1 MASSKAILDRPISL
15 QESPLHRLL
24 HDYQVSKGEPFNF
37 TYMAKPFGS
46 FMVPE
51 DKYEAFY
58 KAYTDTLNAGVVPP
72 LTEKQGLAGPL
83 LVDLD
88 FKFSSDV
95 KQRRYT
101 MDLVDTVV
109 KTYFDIL
116 GEYIHLNE
124 DNNKCYVF
132 ERADPYLEDK
142 PGKTAI
148 SKDGIHLVFPFI
160 KCFEQL
166 KWMARDY
173 AIKECK
179 SLFEKLGT
187 INSVDDIVDKAV
199 ISQNN
204 WFVYLS
210 SKPGRKPYKLTKVLN
225 NGLTDVDFKPSR
237 KLVRLL
243 SVAGD
248 VENVSYIKELPLNS
262 SNMKTAQPQKPTIIL
277 PQAEDSEDVGEQ
289 DDEYENHDQVQ
300 FQVLRQAV
308 LGLQDTRAEGYEDWF
323 KVVCGIRNISS
334 SNNYEDNGHELIH
347 QFSQKF
353 ATRYNADE
361 VDKKLSLLSIKGK
374 GRGIGFASIKHWLK
388 EDNPMLHQQ
397 LFELQDKVEI
407 AIASGGQ
414 HVDIAEVFSFMFPQQ
429 FVWVTTGVRAL
440 FYKFTGTIWERHED
454 DPEVYNLLNT
464 RVCQAFHDRA
474 KYYEGL
480 IQGEQDLAIKEKLE
494 KKRMMSN
501 KIANNLRNMSNLSR
515 VVAAITKMMHS
526 SDFLDRLDTNVDLL
540 AFKDG
545 VLHLPTKQ
553 FRKGQPQDML
563 SVSALYNFPITDA
576 TKREELQSFLSQIKP
591 QDDERDYLMDQFSQ
605 CLSGRVRKQLVHIF
619 AGPLA
624 GNGKSTLLTL
634 IERAFGGYF
643 CTMAAAYLTQK
654 SAPANNANSIILDC
668 KRARI
673 VGLSEPE
680 EGARFNAA
688 NLKALSGGDEQ
699 KAREMYSGKLTKYY
713 PQFRLFILC
722 NDTPEIDGKDQ
733 GLARRIRKVNF
744 SSQFTDIKEPDL
756 ENHIYP
762 INVDMTDK
770 LTQWAPEFMLL
781 LLERYR
787 ADYNDSCPVSVL
799 QGTNE
804 YMQENDPMRRFVQE
818 KLQRDD
824 ESLITLKEMSPLCA
838 AYGFT
843 KKSDVK
849 KGLERV
855 LATTCIAEKK
865 VHGRKYVNC
874 FLGYKVLPREPET
887 GGSLR

>member
-1 MASSKAILDRPISL
+1 MASSKAILDRPTSL

-24 HDYQVSKGEPFNF
+24 QDHQVGKGEPFNF
-37 TYMAKPFGS
+37 TYMDMPFGS

-51 DKYEAFY
+51 DKYEAFC
-58 KAYTDTLNAGVVPP
+58 KAYTDTVNAGVVPP
-72 LTEKQGLAGPL
+72 LTEKQGLAWPL

-101 MDLVDTVV
+101 VDLVDTVV

-116 GEYIHLNE
+116 GEYIHLN
-124 DNNKCYVF
+124 DGNKCYVF
-132 ERADPYLEDK
+132 ERADPYLEEK
-142 PGKTAI
+142 PGKAAI
-148 SKDGIHLVFPFI
+148 LKDGIHLVFSFL
-160 KCFEQL
+160 KCFERL
-166 KWMARDY
+166 KWMARDHV
-173 AIKECK
+173 IQECRT
-179 SLFEKLGT
+179 LFEQLGT
-187 INSVDDIVDKAV
+187 TNTVEDIVDKAV
-199 ISQNN
+199 ISTNN

-210 SKPGRKPYKLTKVLN
+210 SKPNRQPYKLTRVLDN
-225 NGLTDVDFKPSR
+225 ASKDIAFKQSR
-237 KLVRLL
+237 KLVPFI
-243 SVAGD
+243 SVVGD

-262 SNMKTAQPQKPTIIL
+262 SSEKTTLAQPQETARSL
-277 PQAEDSEDVGEQ
+277 PQGENSEDVDQ
-289 DDEYENHDQVQ
+289 QNDENEEHDQVQ
-300 FQVLRQAV
+300 FQTLRHAV
-308 LGLQDTRAEGYEDWF
+308 LGLQDTRAEGYEAWL
-323 KVVCGIRNISS
+323 KVVCGIRNISR
-334 SNNYEDNGHELIH
+334 SNNYDDDGHELIH
-347 QFSQKF
+347 RFSQKS
-353 ATRYNADE
+353 ATRYNDDE
-361 VDKKLSLLSIKGK
+361 VDKKLSSLSIKGK
-374 GRGIGFASIKHWLK
+374 GRGIGFGSIKHWLK
-388 EDNPMLHQQ
+388 EDNPMLQQQ
-397 LFELQDKVEI
+397 LFELQDKVES
-407 AIASGGQ
+407 AIAGGGQ

-429 FVWVTTGVRAL
+429 FVWITTGIRAL

-454 DPEVYNLLNT
+454 DAGVYKLLDT
-464 RVCQAFHDRA
+464 RVCQTFHDRA

-494 KKRMMSN
+494 KKRTMSS
-501 KIANNLRNMSNLSR
+501 KIARSLRNMSHLR
-515 VVAAITKMMHS
+515 QVYAAITKMMHNI
-526 SDFLDRLDTNVDLL
+526 DFLDRLDTNVDLF

-563 SVSALYNFPITDA
+563 SVYAPYNFPTTDA
-576 TKREELQSFLSQIKP
+576 TKREELQLFLSQIKP

-634 IERAFGGYF
+634 LQRAFGGYF
-643 CTMAAAYLTQK
+643 CTMAASYLTQK

-680 EGARFNAA
+680 EGAHFNAA

-722 NDTPEIDGKDQ
+722 NDTPEIDGKHQ

-787 ADYNDSCPVSVL
+787 ADYNDSCP
-799 QGTNE
+799 
-804 YMQENDPMRRFVQE
+804 
-818 KLQRDD
+818 
-824 ESLITLKEMSPLCA
+824 EMSKLCA

-855 LATTCIAEKK
+855 LATTCIEEKK
-865 VHGRKYVNC
+865 LHGRKYVNC
-874 FLGYKVLPREPET
+874 FLGYKVLPREPDT
-887 GGSLR
+887 